1 MGLLVAG
8 AVGIV
13 RDVACVACI
22 SRGVVC
28 VACIVRRVRRMYCP
42 SRASLVSLFAGGR
55 SQNDCRMQGQ
65 IAVGEI
71 ADDEHDLDLLGNPFG
86 CELYGNMQYTTFHR
100 YTVAI

>member
-28 VACIVRRVRRMYCP
+28 VACIVRCVRRMYFSWRGMRRMYCP
-42 SRASLVSLFAGGR
+42 SHASQVSLFAGGR

-71 ADDEHDLDLLGNPFG
+71 ADDEHDLDLL
-86 CELYGNMQYTTFHR
+86 LSLIH
-100 YTVAI
+100 I